1 MSPLAEF
8 AAASIFAYF
17 IVFCRIGGMMMMMPG
32 IGEDFIY
39 ARARLGLALV
49 VSAAVAPLVAAT
61 LPPEPPSPV
70 GLFTAIVQET
80 AIGLTLG
87 LAARLLMGAL
97 NWAGAVIAAQAG
109 LSFATM
115 ADPTQGSQGAAVGAM
130 LSLLGLVLVF
140 VTETH
145 VLLFRA
151 LLDSYEL
158 FRPTQVPPL
167 GDFADL
173 VLRLI
178 SYSFFLGIQIS
189 APFIIYGI
197 VVNIGLGLL
206 NKLMPSMQV
215 FFIILPIQIALAFLA
230 FAATLAPAMSW
241 FMTSFE
247 ARMAEFLL
255 AK

>member
-1 MSPLAEF
+1 MTFFAEF

-17 IVFCRIGGMMMMMPG
+17 IVFCRVGGLMMMMPG
-32 IGEDFIY
+32 IGEDFIF
-39 ARARLGLALV
+39 ARARLALALL
-49 VSAAVAPLVAAT
+49 VSAIMAPLVAAT
-61 LPPEPPSPV
+61 LPPEPPSPT
-70 GLFTAIVQET
+70 GLFMIIVQET
-80 AIGLTLG
+80 AIGVTVG

-130 LSLLGLVLVF
+130 LSLLGLVLIF
-140 VTETH
+140 VTDTH
-145 VLLFRA
+145 ILMFKA
-151 LLDSYEL
+151 LVDSYEL
-158 FRPTQVPPL
+158 FKPTALPPL
-167 GDFADL
+167 GDFSDL

-178 SYSFFLGIQIS
+178 TYSFFLGIQLS

-230 FAATLAPAMSW
+230 FAATLTPAMTW
-241 FMTSFE
+241 FLTAFE

-255 AK
+255 AR

>member
-1 MSPLAEF
+1 VSLLSEF
-8 AAASIFAYF
+8 AASTIFAYF
-17 IVFCRIGGMMMMMPG
+17 IVFCRVGGMMMMVPG
-32 IGEDFIY
+32 IGEDFVF

-49 VSAAVAPLVAAT
+49 VAAALAPLVAAT
-61 LPPEPPSPV
+61 LPPEPPTPIGV
-70 GLFTAIVQET
+70 AKAIVQES
-80 AIGLTLG
+80 AIGMVLG

-97 NWAGAVIAAQAG
+97 NWAGAIIAAQAG

-130 LSLLGLVLVF
+130 LSLLGLVLIF

-151 LLDSYEL
+151 LVESYEV
-158 FRPTQVPPL
+158 FRPTDLPPI
-167 GDFADL
+167 GDFSDL

-178 SYSFFLGIQIS
+178 TYSFFLGIQIS

-206 NKLMPSMQV
+206 NRLMPAMQV

-230 FAATLAPAMSW
+230 FAATLGPAIHW
-241 FMTSFE
+241 FLTAFE

-255 AK
+255 AR